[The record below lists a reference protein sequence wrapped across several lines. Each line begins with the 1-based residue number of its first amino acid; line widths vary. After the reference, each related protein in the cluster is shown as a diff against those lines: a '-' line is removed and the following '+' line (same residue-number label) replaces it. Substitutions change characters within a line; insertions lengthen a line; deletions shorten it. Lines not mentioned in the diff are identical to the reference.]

1 MNNKLHFALPA
12 LVLPAL
18 MAVAFSLAYA
28 AETRAQPSPQQ
39 LLTHKPRMTP
49 TPYLLGTDDV
59 LSIQVI
65 NFPELNV
72 PQATVPSDG
81 NITVP
86 VLGSLPVAG
95 RTTAQVARTL
105 TTKWSEYV
113 VSPLVTVTLT
123 QRRHQ
128 SVQIYGSVTH
138 AQTVEYRP
146 DLHLMEAL
154 AEAGGASETGDLS
167 QVAVTHK
174 NGVIQTADLSDPQT
188 AGGTAQDLALA
199 PDDVIYVPPR
209 HMQISVLGEVAK
221 PGSYA
226 YKDKMTVL
234 DALTDADNVNQA
246 TADLSHATLI
256 HDGAERPLDL
266 NALLVQGQVAN
277 NVALAPGD
285 RIYIPELHNRIFVD
299 GAVGHAGYYAFKPG
313 DRLVNAISGSGGT
326 LAGVSDLKKV
336 TVVHQGTQAGTV
348 VAETVDFGKFLQ
360 HGDMSV
366 NLPLQPN
373 DAIYIPVKGSNVN
386 ALQALGGIIGIGTGA
401 RVLTGR

>member
-1 MNNKLHFALPA
+1 MNNKLHFAFPA

-18 MAVAFSLAYA
+18 MATAFSLACPA
-28 AETRAQPSPQQ
+28 GTRAQQPSPQ
-39 LLTHKPRMTP
+39 KPRT
-49 TPYLLGTDDV
+49 TAAPYLLGTDDV
-59 LSIQVI
+59 LSIQVL
-65 NFPELNV
+65 NFPELSV

-81 NITVP
+81 SITVP

-105 TTKWSEYV
+105 TKKWSEYV

-123 QRRHQ
+123 QRRRQ
-128 SVQIYGSVTH
+128 SVQVYGSVTH
-138 AQTVEYRP
+138 AQAVEYRP

-154 AEAGGASETGDLS
+154 AEAGGAAETGDLS
-167 QVAVTHK
+167 QVSVTHK
-174 NGVIQTADLSDPQT
+174 DGVIQTADLSDPQT

-199 PDDVIYVPPR
+199 PDDVVYVPPR

-266 NALLVQGQVAN
+266 NALLRQGQVAN

-285 RIYIPELHNRIFVD
+285 RIYIPELHNLIFVN

-313 DRLVNAISGSGGT
+313 DRLVNAITGSGGT
-326 LAGVSDLKKV
+326 IAGVSDLKYV

-366 NLPLQPN
+366 NLPLQPE
-373 DAIYIPVKGSNVN
+373 DAIYVPVKGATTNPLAV
-386 ALQALGGIIGIGTGA
+386 LGGVFGIGTSA
-401 RVLTGR
+401 KVLTGR